1 LVPYLLQWYFPS
13 VQLMTKTARKSAA
26 DADADAIV
34 GKVRGS
40 NPDNPERPRQPLAS
54 RSGGK
59 EAHSW
64 SR

>member
-1 LVPYLLQWYFPS
+1 
-13 VQLMTKTARKSAA
+13 MTKTARKSAA